1 MANNSNLQW
10 LSVLPARAAIRG
22 ASKLRKLPLVV
33 AILLAGGVQPAPAK
47 GDPNFDDLL
56 KKGNQQL
63 AVGETDKAIELFQK
77 TVKKYPQSAACHTAL
92 GKALKRRGKL
102 SEAKAEFK
110 CACEMESNYP
120 DAFYELGVI
129 QESDKEWG
137 PAAEAFSRY
146 LQLNPDSAQRKT
158 IEDRITYCKGQK
170 E

>member
-1 MANNSNLQW
+1 MSRATTKRASNSGMTLAVLLGLALWTSQGQMS
-10 LSVLPARAAIRG
+10 LSAL
-22 ASKLRKLPLVV
+22 
-33 AILLAGGVQPAPAK
+33 AK

-92 GKALKRRGKL
+92 GRSLKRRGKL

-110 CACEMESNYP
+110 CACEMESNYA
-120 DAFYELGVI
+120 DAFYELGAL
-129 QESDKEWG
+129 QESDKEWE
-137 PAAEAFSRY
+137 PASQSFTRY
-146 LQLNPDSAQRKT
+146 LELSPDTAQRKT
-158 IEDRITYCKGQK
+158 IEDRIKYCKGQK

>member
-1 MANNSNLQW
+1 MTGPL
-10 LSVLPARAAIRG
+10 LVLALLISTPA
-22 ASKLRKLPLVV
+22 
-33 AILLAGGVQPAPAK
+33 QAK

-77 TVKKYPQSAACHTAL
+77 SVKKYPQSAACHTAL

-120 DAFYELGVI
+120 DAFYELGAL
-129 QESDKEWG
+129 QESDKEWDG
-137 PAAEAFSRY
+137 AAQSFTRY
-146 LQLNPDSAQRKT
+146 LELSPESGQRKT
-158 IEDRITYCKGQK
+158 IEDRIKYCKGQK

>member
-1 MANNSNLQW
+1 MIRLRLTEVGLVLA
-10 LSVLPARAAIRG
+10 LSVCF
-22 ASKLRKLPLVV
+22 
-33 AILLAGGVQPAPAK
+33 LAQSVLAK
-47 GDPNFDDLL
+47 SDPNFDDLL

-77 TVKKYPQSAACHTAL
+77 SVKKYPQSAACHTAL

-110 CACEMESNYP
+110 CASEMESNYA
-120 DAFYELGVI
+120 DAFYELGVL
-129 QESDKEWG
+129 QEGDKQY
-137 PAAEAFSRY
+137 AQAEQAFTRY
-146 LQLNPDSAQRKT
+146 LQLNPDTAQRKT